1 MGFGGF
7 AGDGGDF
14 DFGEAGF
21 LEEGVEGAFFE
32 TEPDIGVEFAGLFE
46 GVFVEVEDEELAAGA
61 EDAEGLVDGGLGVLG
76 VMERLGE
83 DGEVDGFV
91 RERDAFDVAELIGE
105 IEEAVFLRELG
116 ADFDHAGRVVDA
128 GDGAGAVGEELGNEA
143 LAGAEVGDVDG
154 GGEPEREVADGF
166 PGAAGAVVFAEAAG
180 DEVEILFLG
189 TAAFLEDAVEVAAV
203 FGDDGEV
210 SHGLDGGAQ
219 EREGLGR
226 HAGAE
231 GVEGFFALAAVG
243 DEVDLPEERE
253 LGGDAG
259 LAHAEDFLELGD
271 GEFLAR
277 HEGEE
282 AQAGGVGE
290 GFEDVPGSVHAE
302 ETLGRFGIAC
312 KQALQPTGRVAR
324 RERSR
329 ACDRT
334 DAQGAEAAGAA
345 ARTEWGGGETE
356 DAPSRGRAEKPAGAE
371 REAGAVFEQA
381 GREGGAAEGGD
392 DTVVGVGRRGAEAGY
407 EAREPSGGEGTAE
420 TAQAGGSDGRS
431 EEQSEDEAR
440 EAGGP
445 GEPRR
450 FWSKKTRLG
459 EEAGFLAESG
469 GQGAALPAGSILV
482 GVAGDADD

>member
-1 MGFGGF
+1 M
-7 AGDGGDF
+7 
-14 DFGEAGF
+14 
-21 LEEGVEGAFFE
+21 
-32 TEPDIGVEFAGLFE
+32 
-46 GVFVEVEDEELAAGA
+46 
-61 EDAEGLVDGGLGVLG
+61 
-76 VMERLGE
+76 
-83 DGEVDGFV
+83 
-91 RERDAFDVAELIGE
+91 
-105 IEEAVFLRELG
+105 
-116 ADFDHAGRVVDA
+116 
-128 GDGAGAVGEELGNEA
+128 GEELGNEA

-345 ARTEWGGGETE
+345 ARAERGGGETE
-356 DAPSRGRAEKPAGAE
+356 DASSRGRAEKPAGAE

-392 DTVVGVGRRGAEAGY
+392 DTVVGAWAGAAPRRDTRPGSRPA
-407 EAREPSGGEGTAE
+407 ARE
-420 TAQAGGSDGRS
+420 R
-431 EEQSEDEAR
+431 R
-440 EAGGP
+440 R
-445 GEPRR
+445 PRR
-450 FWSKKTRLG
+450 PAGPTGAARNRARTRLGRPAGRASHGDFSPKKTRLG

-469 GQGAALPAGSILV
+469 GQGPRFRRDQFWSA
-482 GVAGDADD
+482 